1 MWKTAGLDPTLVTL
15 LCHYLIS
22 SYVQSMVRVVPSVKH
37 LADKGLYSQSYGF
50 SSSHVWMWEL
60 NHKQGWVSKNWCFQ
74 IVMLEKT
81 LEGPLDCN
89 EIKPVNLKGN
99 QPWIYIGSTDVE
111 AETNTFETWCKEP
124 THWKRPWCWERL
136 RARGE
141 GGDRGWD
148 GWMASPTEFEQTPG
162 DREGQGSLA
171 CCSPRSHK
179 ESDTT
184 YWLNNKNSK

>member
-1 MWKTAGLDPTLVTL
+1 
-15 LCHYLIS
+15 
-22 SYVQSMVRVVPSVKH
+22 
-37 LADKGLYSQSYGF
+37 
-50 SSSHVWMWEL
+50 MWEL

-74 IVMLEKT
+74 IVVLEKT

-171 CCSPRSHK
+171 CCSPWGCK
-179 ESDTT
+179 QSDMTE
-184 YWLNNKNSK
+184 WLNNNKKVKLIWIFCQTRLFWGEGNEDTLIHRLFLAELRPNCLL